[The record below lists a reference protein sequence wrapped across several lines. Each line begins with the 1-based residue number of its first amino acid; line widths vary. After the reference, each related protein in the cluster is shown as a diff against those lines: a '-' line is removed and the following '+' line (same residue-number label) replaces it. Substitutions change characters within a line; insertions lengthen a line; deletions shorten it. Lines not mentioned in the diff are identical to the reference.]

1 MEEETR
7 ILFRV
12 RFLDCEDKAM
22 TMKTVRVLAVIT
34 LLTGICFA
42 ACPASVTC
50 PQDGATMY
58 PDGQIKY
65 EAGVEFHEYA
75 HTVWGPYD
83 PTKPPAR
90 HTQWVE
96 CKTN

>member
-1 MEEETR
+1 
-7 ILFRV
+7 
-12 RFLDCEDKAM
+12 
-22 TMKTVRVLAVIT
+22 MKTLRTLALSIM
-34 LLTGICFA
+34 LTGTCLA

-75 HTVWGPYD
+75 HTVWGAYD
-83 PTKPPAR
+83 PTKPPTV
-90 HTQWVE
+90 HKVWIE
-96 CKTN
+96 CTSN